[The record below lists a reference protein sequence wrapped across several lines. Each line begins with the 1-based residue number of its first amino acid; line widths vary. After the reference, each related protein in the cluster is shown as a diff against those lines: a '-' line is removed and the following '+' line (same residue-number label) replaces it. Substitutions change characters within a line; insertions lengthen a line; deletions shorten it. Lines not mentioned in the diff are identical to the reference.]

1 MLLLSTRLPATSQSS
16 VLVMRE
22 RWAPGASTS
31 AKSGFQA
38 GITTTLQSSP
48 ATRPGP
54 RHGAPP
60 RLPLPPLRAPTPHS
74 TLPPLRAPTPH
85 STLPPLRAPTPHSTL
100 PPSHTPPPARPQFT
114 IRHRSCPFPAPAG
127 RMGLQPTQPPHL
139 CLGTLADAACLKEIV
154 HAEPSFHPHLH
165 DRRGRRRRG
174 RGLLAVERRRWFRWG
189 RGLGWRRR
197 GHADLPPVGR
207 ERSPG
212 LRGVFPGLHRA
223 TRLGGR
229 ERAGK
234 LGRLLDAPA
243 PGCGQR

>member
-85 STLPPLRAPTPHSTL
+85 STLPT
-100 PPSHTPPPARPQFT
+100 SHTPPPARPQFT

-127 RMGLQPTQPPHL
+127 RMGLQPPQPPHL

-165 DRRGRRRRG
+165 DRRGR
-174 RGLLAVERRRWFRWG
+174 
-189 RGLGWRRR
+189 
-197 GHADLPPVGR
+197 
-207 ERSPG
+207 
-212 LRGVFPGLHRA
+212 
-223 TRLGGR
+223 
-229 ERAGK
+229 
-234 LGRLLDAPA
+234 
-243 PGCGQR
+243 

>member
-60 RLPLPPLRAPTPHS
+60 RLPPPPLRAPPPHS
-74 TLPPLRAPTPH
+74 TLPPLRAPTPP
-85 STLPPLRAPTPHSTL
+85 STLPT
-100 PPSHTPPPARPQFT
+100 SHAPPPARPQFT

-229 ERAGK
+229 DRPGP

>member
-1 MLLLSTRLPATSQSS
+1 
-16 VLVMRE
+16 
-22 RWAPGASTS
+22 
-31 AKSGFQA
+31 SGFQA

-74 TLPPLRAPTPH
+74 TLPPLRAPPPP
-85 STLPPLRAPTPHSTL
+85 SPLPPLRAPPPHSTPPPPRAPTPHSPLPPPPPPLPPPRPAPPPPPLPPLPAPTPPSTL
-100 PPSHTPPPARPQFT
+100 PTSHTPPPARPQFT

-189 RGLGWRRR
+189 RGLGRRRR

-212 LRGVFPGLHRA
+212 LRGVVPGLHRA
-223 TRLGGR
+223 ARLGG
-229 ERAGK
+229 
-234 LGRLLDAPA
+234 
-243 PGCGQR
+243 

>member
-60 RLPLPPLRAPTPHS
+60 RLPLPPLRAPTPPS
-74 TLPPLRAPTPH
+74 TLPPLRAPPPH
-85 STLPPLRAPTPHSTL
+85 PPLPPPPPPTAHSPPPARSLPHARSRHQPRPPPPPSTP

-114 IRHRSCPFPAPAG
+114 IRPRSCPFPARTG

-139 CLGTLADAACLKEIV
+139 CLSTLADAACLKEI
-154 HAEPSFHPHLH
+154 
-165 DRRGRRRRG
+165 
-174 RGLLAVERRRWFRWG
+174 
-189 RGLGWRRR
+189 
-197 GHADLPPVGR
+197 
-207 ERSPG
+207 
-212 LRGVFPGLHRA
+212 
-223 TRLGGR
+223 
-229 ERAGK
+229 
-234 LGRLLDAPA
+234 
-243 PGCGQR
+243 

>member
-85 STLPPLRAPTPHSTL
+85 PTLSPLRAPTPHSTRPT
-100 PPSHTPPPARPQFT
+100 PPTPPPARPHFT
-114 IRHRSCPFPAPAG
+114 IRHRSSPAPRYASPLDATPF
-127 RMGLQPTQPPHL
+127 RTPASRSPAVHDPTSLLPLPGPGGQYGVATNPASASVP
-139 CLGTLADAACLKEIV
+139 G
-154 HAEPSFHPHLH
+154 PS
-165 DRRGRRRRG
+165 RG
-174 RGLLAVERRRWFRWG
+174 RGLPQGDR
-189 RGLGWRRR
+189 
-197 GHADLPPVGR
+197 P
-207 ERSPG
+207 
-212 LRGVFPGLHRA
+212 
-223 TRLGGR
+223 
-229 ERAGK
+229 
-234 LGRLLDAPA
+234 
-243 PGCGQR
+243 C

>member
-74 TLPPLRAPTPH
+74 TLPPLRAPTPPPPP
-85 STLPPLRAPTPHSTL
+85 PPLRPPTPPS
-100 PPSHTPPPARPQFT
+100 PPPTSHTPPPPPPPPPLRLRP
-114 IRHRSCPFPAPAG
+114 CPFPPPPATIE
-127 RMGLQPTQPPHL
+127 LPPAKHSPL
-139 CLGTLADAACLKEIV
+139 CL
-154 HAEPSFHPHLH
+154 
-165 DRRGRRRRG
+165 
-174 RGLLAVERRRWFRWG
+174 
-189 RGLGWRRR
+189 
-197 GHADLPPVGR
+197 
-207 ERSPG
+207 
-212 LRGVFPGLHRA
+212 
-223 TRLGGR
+223 
-229 ERAGK
+229 
-234 LGRLLDAPA
+234 
-243 PGCGQR
+243 